1 MDTSWPRVSVYT
13 RGDDDC
19 RVWWYVG
26 SFWRNERTGEGGSEM
41 IYESGSEKEKKVQPS
56 DRTSD
61 ELGRERKRER
71 GGKSGGVSAS
81 ARRKGVWVSEIN
93 IYIYIYMWVYG
104 RENERGTRET
114 EREREPLLLRFYS
127 LRPSPSPLPLPLP
140 SPLYL
145 PSFPTLPSHRQKVI
159 NTLGRCVG
167 EAHACRSRHHRS
179 FTQILRETA
188 VKGQRSEKQRGRGE
202 RKARFRA

>member
-1 MDTSWPRVSVYT
+1 MDTNQPRVSIPEETTIVASA
-13 RGDDDC
+13 
-19 RVWWYVG
+19 WYVG
-26 SFWRNERTGEGGSEM
+26 SFWQNERTGEGGSEM

-61 ELGRERKRER
+61 ELGKGRERER
-71 GGKSGGVSAS
+71 GGKSGGV
-81 ARRKGVWVSEIN
+81 RRKGASERDK
-93 IYIYIYMWVYG
+93 YIYIYYIRVYTCGCMEERTSEG
-104 RENERGTRET
+104 RR
-114 EREREPLLLRFYS
+114 ERERETEPLLLRFYS

-167 EAHACRSRHHRS
+167 EAHACRSRHHPS
-179 FTQILRETA
+179 FTQILRETG
-188 VKGQRSEKQRGRGE
+188 VKGRRSEKQREGRGE
-202 RKARFRA
+202 RKV

>member
-19 RVWWYVG
+19 RVRWYVG

-81 ARRKGVWVSEIN
+81 ARKKGVWVSEIN
-93 IYIYIYMWVYG
+93 IYIYMWVYG
-104 RENERGTRET
+104 RENERGTRER
-114 EREREPLLLRFYS
+114 ERERQNPFYSGSIPSDLLHLLYRFLFLLLS
-127 LRPSPSPLPLPLP
+127 ISP
-140 SPLYL
+140 
-145 PSFPTLPSHRQKVI
+145 
-159 NTLGRCVG
+159 
-167 EAHACRSRHHRS
+167 RSRP
-179 FTQILRETA
+179 FLLT
-188 VKGQRSEKQRGRGE
+188 GR
-202 RKARFRA
+202 K

>member
-19 RVWWYVG
+19 RVRWYVG

-81 ARRKGVWVSEIN
+81 ARRKGVWASEIN
-93 IYIYIYMWVYG
+93 IYIYMWVYG

-114 EREREPLLLRFYS
+114 ERDRTPSTPVLLPPTFSISSTASSSFSS
-127 LRPSPSPLPLPLP
+127 LSPLVPD
-140 SPLYL
+140 
-145 PSFPTLPSHRQKVI
+145 PSFSQAESNQYFGKV
-159 NTLGRCVG
+159 
-167 EAHACRSRHHRS
+167 
-179 FTQILRETA
+179 
-188 VKGQRSEKQRGRGE
+188 RGRST
-202 RKARFRA
+202 RL

>member
-19 RVWWYVG
+19 RVRWYVG

-41 IYESGSEKEKKVQPS
+41 IYESGSEKEKVQPS

-81 ARRKGVWVSEIN
+81 ARRKGV
-93 IYIYIYMWVYG
+93 
-104 RENERGTRET
+104 
-114 EREREPLLLRFYS
+114 
-127 LRPSPSPLPLPLP
+127 
-140 SPLYL
+140 
-145 PSFPTLPSHRQKVI
+145 
-159 NTLGRCVG
+159 
-167 EAHACRSRHHRS
+167 
-179 FTQILRETA
+179 
-188 VKGQRSEKQRGRGE
+188 
-202 RKARFRA
+202 